1 MLSRLGIEA
10 DEVSIRNPPD
20 LVFDLDAE
28 GQRLRV
34 AYNVQTERLS
44 VRPVDD
50 PAGRLSNR
58 RFLTGLHL
66 AFGYPLRP
74 GARWLWAVVVDMM
87 AAAMV
92 VWRCSGPLMW
102 WQMKSLR
109 RWGAVALAAS
119 VVAATCLA
127 LAMHAVLSR

>member
-1 MLSRLGIEA
+1 
-10 DEVSIRNPPD
+10 
-20 LVFDLDAE
+20 
-28 GQRLRV
+28 
-34 AYNVQTERLS
+34 
-44 VRPVDD
+44 
-50 PAGRLSNR
+50 
-58 RFLTGLHL
+58 
-66 AFGYPLRP
+66 
-74 GARWLWAVVVDMM
+74 MM

-92 VWRCSGPLMW
+92 VWGCSGPLMW

>member
-1 MLSRLGIEA
+1 MNRAIARSR
-10 DEVSIRNPPD
+10 
-20 LVFDLDAE
+20 
-28 GQRLRV
+28 
-34 AYNVQTERLS
+34 
-44 VRPVDD
+44 
-50 PAGRLSNR
+50 GR
-58 RFLTGLHL
+58 
-66 AFGYPLRP
+66 
-74 GARWLWAVVVDMM
+74 RWLWAVVVDMM

-92 VWRCSGPLMW
+92 VWGCSGPLMW